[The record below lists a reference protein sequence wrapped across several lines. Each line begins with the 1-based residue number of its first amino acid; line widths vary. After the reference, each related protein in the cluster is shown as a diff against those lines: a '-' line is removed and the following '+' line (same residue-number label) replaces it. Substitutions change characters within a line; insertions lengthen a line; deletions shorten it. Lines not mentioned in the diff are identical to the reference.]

1 MSERSIYL
9 YCTEG
14 GSDKEY
20 HVHLRGKD
28 GGWVVDYANGKRG
41 AVGQSKPKTPAP
53 VSLEAAAKVFDDLV
67 KSKKK
72 GGYTEGVDG
81 VRFTNT
87 DNDRAMSGHRQQ
99 LLTPMDEESMRRA
112 LSDDNMAMQE
122 KANGERRTIEIL
134 GGKVRGINKLGE
146 YVNLPE
152 NLAHA
157 FSSCRDMLI
166 DGEQVGN
173 HFFAFDLLKIDQS
186 DIRYMG
192 FKARIGL
199 LEPMFD
205 ADQESRPQGALSKHI
220 TVLRPCFTS
229 EEKAAFFERLKAER
243 REGAVFK
250 QVDQPYEAGRCS
262 TAFKFKFLESASCKV
277 LAKTDKRSVLI
288 GLANSS
294 GEFIS
299 TGRVTI
305 PANHQLPEIEDVVEV
320 QYLYFNPGGAFEQP
334 VYLGKR
340 NDVRPEEATFAQ
352 ITRIKPGAVM
362 TEQTGVEFDPDVYE
376 DAPRE
381 RQRG

>member
-20 HVHLRGKD
+20 HVHLRSKD

-41 AVGQSKPKTPAP
+41 AVGQSKPKTPSP
-53 VSLEAAAKVFDDLV
+53 VPLAAASKVFDDLV

-87 DNDRAMSGHRQQ
+87 DNDRAISGHRQQ
-99 LLTPMDEESMRRA
+99 LPTPIDEEGMLRA
-112 LSDDNMAMQE
+112 LSDENMAMQE
-122 KANGERRTIEIL
+122 KANGERRTIEIVD
-134 GGKVRGINKLGE
+134 GKVRGINKLGQ

-152 NLAHA
+152 SLVQ
-157 FSSCRDMLI
+157 SLSGLRDLLI
-166 DGEQVGN
+166 DGEQVGS
-173 HFFAFDLLKIDQS
+173 HFYAFDLLRIDQN
-186 DIRYMG
+186 DMKPWG
-192 FKARIGL
+192 FWSRIGM
-199 LEPMFD
+199 LESMIASD
-205 ADQESRPQGALSKHI
+205 AEARPESDLPKHL
-220 TVLRPCFTS
+220 TVLQAYRTT
-229 EEKAAFFERLKAER
+229 EAKTAFFEQLKAER
-243 REGAVFK
+243 REGAVLK
-250 QVDQPYEAGRCS
+250 RVDQPYEAGRS
-262 TAFKFKFLESASCKV
+262 NSVFKFKFVESVSCVV

-305 PANHQLPEIEDVVEV
+305 PANHEIPEIEDVVEV

-340 NDVRPEEATFAQ
+340 NDVRHEEATFAQ
-352 ITRIKPGAVM
+352 ITRIKPGAVL
-362 TEQTGVEFDPDVYE
+362 TEQTGVQFDSSMYE